1 MRTIT
6 FDNKVLNFDFSLG
19 SVNDVY
25 IKELGGSF
33 DDLINMQK
41 FENDTP
47 RLIELARDILVSA
60 HIYWLFCNGEDEE
73 AEKLLTKIKSTK
85 MIATKW
91 VMQEGLINIVEWI
104 TEGLIPS
111 ELDEPKD
118 SSVKTTKK
126 K

>member
-1 MRTIT
+1 MKSIT
-6 FDNKVLNFDFSLG
+6 FEGKKINFDFSLG
-19 SVNDVY
+19 CVNDVY

-47 RLIELARDILVSA
+47 KLIELARDITVSA
-60 HIYWLFCNGEDEE
+60 HIYWLFCNGDDEQ
-73 AEKLLTKIKSTK
+73 AESLLSKIKSTK

-91 VMQEGLINIVEWI
+91 VMQEGLFNIVTWI
-104 TEGLIPS
+104 TQGLTPS
-111 ELDEPKD
+111 DLDAPKEEAK
-118 SSVKTTKK
+118 SSKK

>member
-6 FDNKVLNFDFSLG
+6 FEHKVLNFDFSLG

-118 SSVKTTKK
+118 SSVKTAKK